1 MDRRRQEHL
10 AEFYHLLRKVGHRVK
25 QEVAREVQ
33 EVSFAELALLRY
45 VLEHGPVSVG
55 SLAQGFSVS
64 KSFVTATAEGL
75 VRRGY
80 VEKEVDPGD
89 RRVVRLRATPEGESF
104 YRDTER
110 RIAARFAEILEK
122 MGEDLLE
129 NCVRGL
135 RVLDEALGPGTSDA
149 ERGF

>member
-1 MDRRRQEHL
+1 MDRGRQEYL
-10 AEFYHLLRKVGHRVK
+10 AEFYHLLRKVGHRIK
-25 QEVAREVQ
+25 QEIAREVQ
-33 EVSFAELALLRY
+33 EISFAELAILRY

-89 RRVVRLRATPEGESF
+89 RRIVRLRVTPDGERF
-104 YRDTER
+104 YREIER

-122 MGEDLLE
+122 LGEDLLE
-129 NCVRGL
+129 SCVRSL
-135 RVLDEALGPGTSDA
+135 RILDEALGPGTSDA
-149 ERGF
+149 ERGV